1 MYLIKNGEKV
11 KISSIENYKHYSH
24 KTKDRGLLYI
34 LLALL
39 IIAIIGGATYLIIKK
54 SKKSEPRPRF
64 R

>member
-11 KISSIENYKHYSH
+11 KISSIENYTH

-39 IIAIIGGATYLIIKK
+39 ILAIIGGSTYLIIKK
-54 SKKSEPRPRF
+54 YKKPEPTPSF